1 MKYKYEDN
9 EYGQTIELYV
19 EIKFVVTPRWTQE
32 PARTCKNMQYSQFGT
47 PYHTVGESVH
57 EYNNDIQLFP
67 IMRTC
72 RIRRLFGCPRSTA
85 RG

>member
-19 EIKFVVTPRWTQE
+19 EIKFVVTPRWTQG

-57 EYNNDIQLFP
+57 TWI
-67 IMRTC
+67 
-72 RIRRLFGCPRSTA
+72 
-85 RG
+85 